1 MSVIQTIA
9 SACGRSFTSTPI
21 DRLAAARLAFRT
33 NEQAGERRLDAGKQ
47 FSAHYLRRLA
57 AVLTLEEITA
67 ILAAEQYREQ
77 GLALSRGGDNDA
89 AGALLAQA
97 ATTCE
102 EAQLSRHASV
112 AALSF
117 QLAAEAYIK
126 HRLGDHAG
134 AIRDLENAI
143 TAAAELEA
151 VFGHD
156 MEFRRVHLARNI
168 LRVRASEPLG
178 RNIVAD
184 HIGLLRY
191 IGGDVARWPI
201 ATGRGVGNPAAMTED
216 QVAWVI
222 DELLVNLALPALDLG
237 RNLAVLPQPD
247 DWGDTDSDLHAA
259 ALWCHA
265 LANLARERQQGFL
278 DHATLFF
285 EAGSGCLIHAGRHL
299 ESVLDDLGLVLDR

>member
-9 SACGRSFTSTPI
+9 SERRFSGAPI
-21 DRLAAARLAFRT
+21 DRLSGARLAFRT
-33 NEQAGERRLDAGKQ
+33 NERAGERRIDAGKQ

-67 ILAAEQYREQ
+67 ILTAEQYREQ
-77 GLALSRGGDNDA
+77 GLALSRGGDNQA

-97 ATTCE
+97 AMTCE
-102 EAQLSRHASV
+102 EARLSRHASV

-151 VFGHD
+151 VFGHH

-201 ATGRGVGNPAAMTED
+201 ATGRGVGNPTAMTAD
-216 QVAWVI
+216 QIAWVI
-222 DELLVNLALPALDLG
+222 DELLVNLALPTLDLG
-237 RNLAVLPQPD
+237 ANLAVLPKPED
-247 DWGDTDSDLHAA
+247 CGDADSDLHAA

-265 LANLARERQQGFL
+265 VAHLAHERQQGFL
-278 DHATLFF
+278 DHATSFF
-285 EAGSGCLIHAGRHL
+285 EAGSGCLINAGRHL
-299 ESVLDDLGLVLDR
+299 ENLLDDLGLVLDR

>member
-9 SACGRSFTSTPI
+9 SESSVTGAPI
-21 DRLAAARLAFRT
+21 DRLSAARLAFRT
-33 NEQAGERRLDAGKQ
+33 NEWAGERRLDAGKQ
-47 FSAHYLRRLA
+47 FSAQYLRRLA
-57 AVLTLEEITA
+57 AVLTLEEITT
-67 ILAAEQYREQ
+67 ILTAEQYREQ
-77 GLALSRGGDNDA
+77 GLALSRGGDNHA

-102 EAQLSRHASV
+102 QAQLSRHASV

-117 QLAAEAYIK
+117 QLAAEAYIR

-143 TAAAELEA
+143 IAAAELEA

-168 LRVRASEPLG
+168 LRVRTSEPIG
-178 RNIVAD
+178 RNVVAD
-184 HIGLLRY
+184 HIALLRY

-201 ATGRGVGNPAAMTED
+201 VTGRGVGNPAAMTVG
-216 QVAWVI
+216 QAAWVI

-237 RNLAVLPQPD
+237 RNVDLLPKPED
-247 DWGDTDSDLHAA
+247 CGDHDSDLHAA

-265 LANLARERQQGFL
+265 LANLARDRQQGFI
-278 DHATLFF
+278 DHATSFF

-299 ESVLDDLGLVLDR
+299 ESLLQDLGIVLDR